1 MRRMSYAPRG
11 RIGRYVG
18 AGSTVPMGSTAP
30 MGATGVTSG
39 PVMVTAGSTGMTG
52 ATSAPTS
59 NAPAR
64 STQGGSMQ
72 RWQGHRGGMG
82 GGWMRGP
89 LLPFIAGAAAA
100 YILIRLSR

>member
-1 MRRMSYAPRG
+1 MRRMGYV
-11 RIGRYVG
+11 GRYGRFG
-18 AGSTVPMGSTAP
+18 ATGPAGSTAP
-30 MGATGVTSG
+30 AGATA
-39 PVMVTAGSTGMTG
+39 PQGSTGMTG
-52 ATSAPTS
+52 ATMSGPVTITAGATGATSSNMPMRRAPGTM
-59 NAPAR
+59 A
-64 STQGGSMQ
+64 